1 MPGMSTPCRRM
12 ARRTAAALGALLVIG
27 CTRAP
32 QPPPP
37 VSPNRAPI
45 RVSVW
50 LERPAIDTPVFRVN
64 LGQQSVEVRA
74 REPSSVPAATV
85 VAGVPLG
92 DRPVRAALVSSG
104 GDTLAVVEFTMR
116 VHEDH
121 QHWITASVQRRRPS
135 GLCIGHLTVAP
146 LAAPRAGEASR
157 GDTLFVSFG
166 SIPANAEC

>member
-1 MPGMSTPCRRM
+1 M

-92 DRPVRAALVSSG
+92 DRPVRAAAGPVIIFELEHIEG
-104 GDTLAVVEFTMR
+104 
-116 VHEDH
+116 
-121 QHWITASVQRRRPS
+121 RRRPADWQ
-135 GLCIGHLTVAP
+135 V
-146 LAAPRAGEASR
+146 RALRFRDR
-157 GDTLFVSFG
+157 GVKTPEF
-166 SIPANAEC
+166 